1 MQPLRHIGTCLA
13 FAAALFGTAAQA
25 QETTSPEGGVALEL
39 NAADLVGEAC
49 RITFVATNTGAEPI
63 DRAVY
68 ETVLFGA
75 EGGVM
80 MLTLFDFGSLP
91 AGVPRVRQFQIADTA
106 CGRSGSVLINGA
118 GTCTVDGAASDICAK
133 GLATSSRL
141 NIELQG

>member
-1 MQPLRHIGTCLA
+1 MQPHRHIGTCLA

-25 QETTSPEGGVALEL
+25 QETTSPKGSVALEL

-49 RITFVATNTGAEPI
+49 RITFVATNTSAAPI

-75 EGGVM
+75 DGGVM

-91 AGVPRVRQFQIADTA
+91 RVCRVCASFRLPTLLAGGS
-106 CGRSGSVLINGA
+106 GR
-118 GTCTVDGAASDICAK
+118 C
-133 GLATSSRL
+133 
-141 NIELQG
+141 